1 MATPAQHLLKER
13 ASSEAA
19 RGVRF
24 REASTRPGAREVG
37 AGAGAGA
44 GGIHRSGVGRDC
56 LRWDRH
62 VGSRPPTR
70 RPWSRRGSPRRRC
83 LHAPH
88 RSALSQPRASVA
100 RGKALPPKSRSD
112 PNRKDTI
119 VYPTDAVLC
128 RNPVGVCS
136 CWGGEGVVVICEP
149 RCVLQEHGK
158 QREKRR
164 VVGHETRHVWVHI
177 PGRGVSS
184 ATSSERSP
192 TAHHTDPVTGLDAFL
207 NQTSLTRLFTDS
219 IRLLGIIHEPVLLLI
234 CCVNPPSRAPSPP
247 AR

>member
-1 MATPAQHLLKER
+1 MSK
-13 ASSEAA
+13 
-19 RGVRF
+19 
-24 REASTRPGAREVG
+24 
-37 AGAGAGA
+37 
-44 GGIHRSGVGRDC
+44 
-56 LRWDRH
+56 
-62 VGSRPPTR
+62 VGSARRDKPTSNSAPVVSPR
-70 RPWSRRGSPRRRC
+70 KPRRRC

-192 TAHHTDPVTGLDAFL
+192 TAHHTGHSTHFSIKPLSPDYLPIRF
-207 NQTSLTRLFTDS
+207 DS
-219 IRLLGIIHEPVLLLI
+219 YP
-234 CCVNPPSRAPSPP
+234 
-247 AR
+247 

>member
-1 MATPAQHLLKER
+1 MHRPVPANDRCRSRHGYTR
-13 ASSEAA
+13 AASAQGASIVGGGAGCAVSRSKHAAGGA
-19 RGVRF
+19 RGGRW
-24 REASTRPGAREVG
+24 
-37 AGAGAGA
+37 
-44 GGIHRSGVGRDC
+44 GGGWRGGWTHRRGVGRDC

-62 VGSRPPTR
+62 VGTSRPPTR

-136 CWGGEGVVVICEP
+136 CWGGEGVVVIVSP
-149 RCVLQEHGK
+149 GAYSRSTGN
-158 QREKRR
+158 RERSAEWSDMKLDM
-164 VVGHETRHVWVHI
+164 WVHI

-184 ATSSERSP
+184 ERSP
-192 TAHHTDPVTGLDAFL
+192 TAHHTGHSTHFSIKPLSPD
-207 NQTSLTRLFTDS
+207 SLPIRFDS
-219 IRLLGIIHEPVLLLI
+219 HP
-234 CCVNPPSRAPSPP
+234 
-247 AR
+247 